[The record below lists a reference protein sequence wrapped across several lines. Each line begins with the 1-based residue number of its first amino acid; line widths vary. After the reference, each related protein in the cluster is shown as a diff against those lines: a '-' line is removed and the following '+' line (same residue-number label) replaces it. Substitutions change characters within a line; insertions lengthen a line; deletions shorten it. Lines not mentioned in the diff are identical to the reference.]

1 MVYIFP
7 DITSCAKDQKE
18 FYKKYNSDSY
28 IGFFGYENSISLSDI
43 AIAKNHIIE
52 IEIKQI

>member
-7 DITSCAKDQKE
+7 DITSYAKDLKE

>member
-7 DITSCAKDQKE
+7 DITSCAKDLKE